1 MSQLALYIDAALKAE
16 LEKKARARGISVSKM
31 VAELVSKE
39 LHPTAWPQRFLDV
52 LGTAALPERIEA
64 LPSQSRDDI

>member
-52 LGTAALPERIEA
+52 LGTAALPESIET
-64 LPSQSRDDI
+64 LEPQRRDDL